1 MSSFCIL
8 KGAEMKKKKKKII
21 YSEVLKASIIPEKKQ
36 ECLKI
41 KIKEWNYLNQL
52 S

>member
-8 KGAEMKKKKKKII
+8 KGAEMKKKKKII